1 MGDLTRALGMTRTPS
16 SYLGKWVHY
25 TEECEHENMVG
36 ENMLAS
42 HDHDHDHLHD
52 HLNDKNSV
60 FVSGKETT
68 VIILRRVNM
77 TGFIG
82 RKTEWTAKVSSLLLL
97 PGFKFSLFCFS
108 VVLTIKALRW
118 TMILLSP
125 VAKTTF
131 FVNDAQSLS
140 DVLGVEWT
148 FFANFA
154 KLSLTPSSSLYL
166 AS

>member
-1 MGDLTRALGMTRTPS
+1 
-16 SYLGKWVHY
+16 
-25 TEECEHENMVG
+25 MVG

-82 RKTEWTAKVSSLLLL
+82 RLL
-97 PGFKFSLFCFS
+97 PGFKFS
-108 VVLTIKALRW
+108 
-118 TMILLSP
+118 
-125 VAKTTF
+125 F
-131 FVNDAQSLS
+131 FVSRLC
-140 DVLGVEWT
+140 
-148 FFANFA
+148 
-154 KLSLTPSSSLYL
+154 
-166 AS
+166 